1 LLAAPPIKKVVALY
15 TKEPRTT
22 DKKILPVEAESI
34 PEEFR
39 IRPHADRAEQLSLLS
54 PEELVELQCPF
65 ASPPQ
70 RGGEISPSETSN
82 VRRPRRTKG
91 QAIQDSLP
99 GF

>member
-1 LLAAPPIKKVVALY
+1 MYA
-15 TKEPRTT
+15 KEPRTT

-34 PEEFR
+34 PEELM
-39 IRPHADRAEQLSLLS
+39 DRLSSDQVEQLSLLS
-54 PEELVELQCPF
+54 AEELVELQCPF
-65 ASPPQ
+65 ASPPP
-70 RGGEISPSETSN
+70 RGGEISPSETCN